1 MICSLWRIFR
11 HDEDDDDDDNDE
23 EENGEVF
30 AMHLYP
36 YVSVWPLEKSSGSV
50 LPKPMVDVSMTAFIS
65 Y

>member
-11 HDEDDDDDDNDE
+11 HDEDDDDDNNDE

-36 YVSVWPLEKSSGSV
+36 YVSV
-50 LPKPMVDVSMTAFIS
+50 
-65 Y
+65 